1 MLKLALSVFM
11 LFTAYG
17 DTQNAGSILKSVQE
31 KFNNINDLSADFIR
45 YSGGSEKL
53 SGKLFYKKENKV
65 RLELKNSTIVSDG
78 ETNWNYSKSG
88 NKVVISEFDDSDPS
102 ALSLP
107 KILYKYP
114 SECKISS
121 EPAGENQVL
130 VLVPEKSSEL
140 NFKQVKITVNKE
152 YLIEKILIDDPNSG
166 VFEIALSNYKLNRN
180 IPDNKFTFS
189 PPEGSKVIDLRA
201 E

>member
-31 KFNNINDLSADFIR
+31 KFNNINDLSADFAR

-114 SECKISS
+114 
-121 EPAGENQVL
+121 
-130 VLVPEKSSEL
+130 
-140 NFKQVKITVNKE
+140 
-152 YLIEKILIDDPNSG
+152 
-166 VFEIALSNYKLNRN
+166 
-180 IPDNKFTFS
+180 
-189 PPEGSKVIDLRA
+189 
-201 E
+201 

>member
-1 MLKLALSVFM
+1 
-11 LFTAYG
+11 
-17 DTQNAGSILKSVQE
+17 
-31 KFNNINDLSADFIR
+31 
-45 YSGGSEKL
+45 
-53 SGKLFYKKENKV
+53 
-65 RLELKNSTIVSDG
+65 
-78 ETNWNYSKSG
+78 
-88 NKVVISEFDDSDPS
+88 
-102 ALSLP
+102 
-107 KILYKYP
+107 
-114 SECKISS
+114 
-121 EPAGENQVL
+121 
-130 VLVPEKSSEL
+130 EKSSEL

>member
-1 MLKLALSVFM
+1 MLKSALSVFM
-11 LFTAYG
+11 LFTACGY
-17 DTQNAGSILKSVQE
+17 TQNADSILKSVQG
-31 KFNNINDLSADFIR
+31 KFNNINDLSADFAR
-45 YSGGSEKL
+45 YSGGSEKI
-53 SGKLFYKKENKV
+53 SGKLFYKKENKL

-102 ALSLP
+102 ALSLQ

-140 NFKQVKITVNKE
+140 NFNQVKITVNKE